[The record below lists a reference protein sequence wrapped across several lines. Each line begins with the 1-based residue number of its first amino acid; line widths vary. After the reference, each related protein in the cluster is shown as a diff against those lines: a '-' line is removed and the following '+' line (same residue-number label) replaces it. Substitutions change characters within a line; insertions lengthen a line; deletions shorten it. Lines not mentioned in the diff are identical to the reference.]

1 MNARHAGLAVLLT
14 LPAAFAYGQGAHAQG
29 PSVFAPIPPS
39 GNAEAFVARLPQ
51 EGERNRVLNDMEIGA
66 RSFWAGQYDQ
76 AKPAL
81 DDAIT
86 RIEAVYANNADATK
100 ARSLWYEE
108 SVKLF
113 KGEPYERVMA
123 YYYRGLLYLHDGD
136 YENARAAFRSGQ
148 LQDAF
153 AEEQQYQ
160 CDFGVMLF
168 LEAWASHL
176 NHDYDLRDE
185 TLTRLKKLRPD
196 FPGIGP
202 HDDTL
207 VLVETGSAP
216 RKLGDGAEHA
226 FFVYRRG
233 KGFTETRAA
242 VVTPSG
248 ETPIYP
254 MEDVFWQASTRG
266 GRQVDRILNG
276 KVQFQE
282 SAVALSTTLM
292 TGSQIALGVQELGG
306 GGTAGTVA
314 GVLGGIGAL
323 SYLIAANAKPTA
335 DTRTWTSLPDTIHI
349 MTLSSREAVTAGLAV
364 RFKDPSSNVV
374 GADKPLTF
382 DRDRHG
388 AQIGLVRSR

>member
-1 MNARHAGLAVLLT
+1 MTARHTGFAALLVLLA
-14 LPAAFAYGQGAHAQG
+14 PAAHAQG
-29 PSVFAPIPPS
+29 ASVFAPIPPS
-39 GNAEAFVARLPQ
+39 GNAETFLARLPQ

-66 RSFWAGQYDQ
+66 RSFWAGQYEQ

-81 DDAIT
+81 DDAIA
-86 RIEAVYANNADATK
+86 RIEAVYAKNPEATK
-100 ARSLWYEE
+100 ARSLWYDEA
-108 SVKLF
+108 VKPF

-153 AEEQQYQ
+153 AEEQQNQ
-160 CDFGVMLF
+160 CDFAVMFF

-185 TLTRLKKLRPD
+185 TLARLKTLRPD
-196 FPGIGP
+196 FPGIGA

-233 KGFTETRAA
+233 KGFSETRAVLVA
-242 VVTPSG
+242 PGG
-248 ETPIYP
+248 EQPIYP

-282 SAVALSTTLM
+282 SVTALSTTLM
-292 TGSQIALGVQELGG
+292 TGAQIAMGVQELGG

-314 GVLGGIGAL
+314 GVLGGVGAL
-323 SYLIAANAKPTA
+323 SYLIASNAKPTA
-335 DTRTWTSLPDTIHI
+335 DTRTWTSLPDTIHV
-349 MTLSSREAVTAGLAV
+349 MTLPSSGAVTTGLAV
-364 RFKDPSSNVV
+364 RFKDPSSAAV
-374 GADKPLTF
+374 GTDKPLTF

-388 AQIGLVRSR
+388 AQIGWVRSR